1 MLSVANALEEHF
13 HLILFPVCYAFCPRE
28 AEQAFEAM
36 NLIPNSSVFISRD
49 ELKERIYLDENT

>member
-1 MLSVANALEEHF
+1 MLKVANVLEEHF

-36 NLIPNSSVFISRD
+36 NLIPNSSVFISID
-49 ELKERIYLDENT
+49 ELKERIYLDEDT